1 MKPINQMTLK
11 ELKKEEMDLSED
23 LHFQVQRGERIRQ
36 EDRIELDALRSR
48 IQELELERGL
58 PLRKER
64 IKLGLS
70 MSECARRADVPFRT
84 WQKWELG
91 TRRTP
96 EMAFKLLKGIESNIY

>member
-1 MKPINQMTLK
+1 MTT
-11 ELKKEEMDLSED
+11 
-23 LHFQVQRGERIRQ
+23 
-36 EDRIELDALRSR
+36 
-48 IQELELERGL
+48 
-58 PLRKER
+58 LRKER
-64 IKLGLS
+64 MKLGLS

>member
-1 MKPINQMTLK
+1 MYGTQNIDLQAMIEHGLNTEEWIWKYFQPIKDFERDIQNEMTN
-11 ELKKEEMDLSED
+11 
-23 LHFQVQRGERIRQ
+23 
-36 EDRIELDALRSR
+36 
-48 IQELELERGL
+48 
-58 PLRKER
+58 LRKER

-96 EMAFKLLKGIESNIY
+96 DLAFKLLKGIESNIY